1 VRSFLTVVVFV
12 HSGGT
17 LHQQFGTHPSV
28 RHTTP
33 HHMAAKKKGDATTTS
48 TDTTT
53 TTTPLQDE
61 AAAGQEPATGNEDI
75 TIEDIAEGQ
84 HEVNLLDLGIS
95 AEDIAAMRRV
105 DARLEEARRAKI
117 QALQEESAEPQII
130 TRAKG
135 KEIILTEAERQEQY
149 NKLQEEEL
157 CCKALQE
164 KIRAQR
170 LLLEKMQA
178 PQPPQPLPKGT
189 VATNPPRH
197 APSRVRTRTIPIEEI
212 SDQSEPEEE
221 GYYRRG
227 HP

>member
-1 VRSFLTVVVFV
+1 VRSFTVVVFV
-12 HSGGT
+12 RPGST
-17 LHQQFGTHPSV
+17 RHQQFGAHPSV

-53 TTTPLQDE
+53 TTTPQDE
-61 AAAGQEPATGNEDI
+61 ATPGQEPATGNEDI
-75 TIEDIAEGQ
+75 TVEDIAEGQ
-84 HEVNLLDLGIS
+84 HEVDLLDLGIS

-105 DARLEEARRAKI
+105 DALLEEARRAKI

-135 KEIILTEAERQEQY
+135 KEIMLTEVERQEQY
-149 NKLQEEEL
+149 NKLQEEL
-157 CCKALQE
+157 RCKALQE

-170 LLLEKMQA
+170 LMLEKMQA
-178 PQPPQPLPKGT
+178 PQPPQALSKGT
-189 VATNPPRH
+189 VATNPPRN
-197 APSRVRTRTIPIEEI
+197 ARVRTRTIPVEEI